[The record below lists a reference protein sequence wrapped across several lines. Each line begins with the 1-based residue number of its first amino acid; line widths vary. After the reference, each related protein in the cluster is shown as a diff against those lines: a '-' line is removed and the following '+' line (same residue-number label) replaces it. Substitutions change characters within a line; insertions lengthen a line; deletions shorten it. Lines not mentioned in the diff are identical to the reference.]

1 MMTTLKFRNNYEMPI
16 LGLGTFR
23 FEPNEVYNAVLSAI
37 KIGYKHID
45 CAAAYGNEK
54 EVGNAIA
61 EAIKQGLVTR
71 EDLWVT
77 SKLWNASHGEENVV
91 PALNQTLEDL
101 QLEYLDLYL
110 IHWPVA
116 LKKGTEMPE
125 KASDFIPLS
134 EVPLT
139 NTWKGMEAALEQG
152 LAKHIGVSNFNE
164 NQLKEVLAT
173 AVHQPE
179 MNQVEMHPL
188 LQQEAL
194 QSFCVQNDILLTAYA
209 PLGSLVD
216 ENSTLRLLENDT
228 IKNIVNA
235 RNMSPAQVALAYT
248 MQRGIAVIPKSIN
261 EARLLQNL
269 ETLNHTLTE
278 EDMALLK
285 DLDKGHRFIDGK
297 FWEVENGPYTADSIW
312 NA

>member
-1 MMTTLKFRNNYEMPI
+1 MTALKFRNNDEMPI

-23 FEPNEVYNAVLSAI
+23 SEPNEVYNAVLSAI
-37 KIGYKHID
+37 KIGYRHID

-77 SKLWNASHGEENVV
+77 SKLWNASHGVENVI

-101 QLEYLDLYL
+101 QLDYLDLYL

-152 LAKHIGVSNFNE
+152 LTKHIGVSNFNE
-164 NQLKEVLAT
+164 SQLK
-173 AVHQPE
+173 
-179 MNQVEMHPL
+179 
-188 LQQEAL
+188 
-194 QSFCVQNDILLTAYA
+194 
-209 PLGSLVD
+209 
-216 ENSTLRLLENDT
+216 
-228 IKNIVNA
+228 
-235 RNMSPAQVALAYT
+235 
-248 MQRGIAVIPKSIN
+248 
-261 EARLLQNL
+261 
-269 ETLNHTLTE
+269 
-278 EDMALLK
+278 
-285 DLDKGHRFIDGK
+285 
-297 FWEVENGPYTADSIW
+297 
-312 NA
+312 

>member
-1 MMTTLKFRNNYEMPI
+1 MTTLKFRNNDEMPI

-23 FEPNEVYNAVLSAI
+23 SEPNEVYNAVLSAI
-37 KIGYKHID
+37 KMGYRHID

-61 EAIKQGLVTR
+61 DAIKQGLVTR

-77 SKLWNASHGEENVV
+77 SKLWNASHGEENVI

-139 NTWKGMEAALEQG
+139 NTWEGMEATLEQG
-152 LAKHIGVSNFNE
+152 LAKHIGVSNFNK
-164 NQLKEVLAT
+164 NQLKEIMAS
-173 AVHQPE
+173 AVHKPE
-179 MNQVEMHPL
+179 MNQVEMHPF

-194 QSFCVQNDILLTAYA
+194 QSFCAQNDMLLTAYA

-228 IKNIVNA
+228 IKNIANA

-248 MQRGIAVIPKSIN
+248 IQRGIAVIPKSIN

>member
-1 MMTTLKFRNNYEMPI
+1 MTTLKFRNNDEMPI

-23 FEPNEVYNAVLSAI
+23 SEPNEVYNAVLSAI
-37 KIGYKHID
+37 KMGYRHID

-61 EAIKQGLVTR
+61 DAIKQGLVTR

-77 SKLWNASHGEENVV
+77 SKLWNASHGEDNVI

-116 LKKGTEMPE
+116 LKNGTEMPE
-125 KASDFIPLS
+125 KASDFVPLS

-139 NTWKGMEAALEQG
+139 NTWKGMEAVLEQG

-164 NQLKEVLAT
+164 NQLKEIIAT

-179 MNQVEMHPL
+179 MNQVEMHPF

-194 QSFCVQNDILLTAYA
+194 QSFCVQNDMLLTAYA

-216 ENSTLRLLENDT
+216 KNSKLRLLENDT
-228 IKNIVNA
+228 IKNIANT

-248 MQRGIAVIPKSIN
+248 IQRGIAVIPKSIN

-297 FWEVENGPYTADSIW
+297 FWKVENGPYTTDSIW

>member
-1 MMTTLKFRNNYEMPI
+1 MTTLKFRNNDEMPI

-23 FEPNEVYNAVLSAI
+23 SEPNEVYNAVLSAI
-37 KIGYKHID
+37 KMGYRHID

-61 EAIKQGLVTR
+61 DAIKQGLVTR

-77 SKLWNASHGEENVV
+77 SKLWNASHGEDNVI

-116 LKKGTEMPE
+116 LIKGTEMPE

-139 NTWKGMEAALEQG
+139 STWKGMEAALEQG

-164 NQLKEVLAT
+164 NQLKEIMAT

-179 MNQVEMHPL
+179 MNQVEMHPF

-194 QSFCVQNDILLTAYA
+194 QSFCVQNDMLLTAYA

-228 IKNIVNA
+228 IKNIANA

-248 MQRGIAVIPKSIN
+248 IQRGIAVIPKSIN

>member
-1 MMTTLKFRNNYEMPI
+1 MTTLKFRNNDEMPI

-23 FEPNEVYNAVLSAI
+23 SEPNEVYNAVLSAI
-37 KIGYKHID
+37 KMGYRHID
-45 CAAAYGNEK
+45 CAAAYGNEN

-61 EAIKQGLVTR
+61 DAIKQGLVTR

-77 SKLWNASHGEENVV
+77 SKLWNASHGEDNVI

-116 LKKGTEMPE
+116 LKKGTEMPD

-139 NTWKGMEAALEQG
+139 STWKGMEAALEQG

-164 NQLKEVLAT
+164 NQLKEILAT

-179 MNQVEMHPL
+179 MNQVEMHPF

-194 QSFCVQNDILLTAYA
+194 QSFCVQNDMLLTAYA

-216 ENSTLRLLENDT
+216 KNSKLRLLENDT
-228 IKNIVNA
+228 IKNIANT

-248 MQRGIAVIPKSIN
+248 IQRGIAVIPKSIN

-297 FWEVENGPYTADSIW
+297 FWEVENGPYTTDSIW

>member
-1 MMTTLKFRNNYEMPI
+1 MTALKFRNNDEIPI

-23 FEPNEVYNAVLSAI
+23 SEPNEVYNAVLSAI
-37 KIGYKHID
+37 KMGYRHID

-61 EAIKQGLVTR
+61 EAIKQGLVKR

-77 SKLWNASHGEENVV
+77 SKLWNASHGVENVI
-91 PALNQTLEDL
+91 PALHQTLEDL
-101 QLEYLDLYL
+101 QLDYLDLYL

-152 LAKHIGVSNFNE
+152 LTKHIGVSNFNE
-164 NQLKEVLAT
+164 NHLKEIMET

-179 MNQVEMHPL
+179 MNQVEMHPF

-194 QSFCVQNDILLTAYA
+194 QSFSAQNDILLTAYA

-228 IKNIVNA
+228 IKTIANA
-235 RNMSPAQVALAYT
+235 RDMSPAQVALAYT
-248 MQRGIAVIPKSIN
+248 VQRGIAVIPKSVN

-269 ETLNHTLTE
+269 ETLNHTLTD

-297 FWEVENGPYTADSIW
+297 FWEVENGPYTADGIW

>member
-1 MMTTLKFRNNYEMPI
+1 MTTLKFRNNDEMPI

-23 FEPNEVYNAVLSAI
+23 SEPIEVYNAVLSAI
-37 KIGYKHID
+37 KIGYRHID

-61 EAIKQGLVTR
+61 DAIKQGLVSR

-77 SKLWNASHGEENVV
+77 SKLWNASHGEENVI
-91 PALNQTLEDL
+91 PALKQTLEDL

-139 NTWKGMEAALEQG
+139 NTWKGMEAALEEG

-164 NQLKEVLAT
+164 NQLKEILAT

-179 MNQVEMHPL
+179 MNQVEMHPF

-194 QSFCVQNDILLTAYA
+194 QSFCVQNDMLLTAYA

-216 ENSTLRLLENDT
+216 KNSKLRLLENDT
-228 IKNIVNA
+228 IKNIANT

-248 MQRGIAVIPKSIN
+248 IQRGIAVIPKSIN

-297 FWEVENGPYTADSIW
+297 FWEVENGPYTTDRIW

>member
-1 MMTTLKFRNNYEMPI
+1 MTTLKFRNNDEMPI

-23 FEPNEVYNAVLSAI
+23 SEPNEVYNAVLSAI
-37 KIGYKHID
+37 KMGYRHID

-61 EAIKQGLVTR
+61 DAIKQGLVTR

-77 SKLWNASHGEENVV
+77 SKLWNASHGEDNVI

-125 KASDFIPLS
+125 KASDFVPLS

-139 NTWKGMEAALEQG
+139 NTWKGMEAVLEQG

-164 NQLKEVLAT
+164 NQLKEIMAS
-173 AVHQPE
+173 AVHKPE
-179 MNQVEMHPL
+179 MNQVEMHPF

-194 QSFCVQNDILLTAYA
+194 QSFCVQNDMLLTAYA

-216 ENSTLRLLENDT
+216 KNSKLRLLENDT
-228 IKNIVNA
+228 IKNIANT

-248 MQRGIAVIPKSIN
+248 IQRGIAVIPKSIN
-261 EARLLQNL
+261 GARLLQNL

-278 EDMALLK
+278 EDMSLLK

-297 FWEVENGPYTADSIW
+297 FWEVENGPYTTDSIW

>member
-1 MMTTLKFRNNYEMPI
+1 MMTTLKFRNNDEMPI

-23 FEPNEVYNAVLSAI
+23 SEPNEVYNAVLSAI
-37 KIGYKHID
+37 KIGYRHID

-54 EVGNAIA
+54 EVGNAIT
-61 EAIKQGLVTR
+61 EAIKQGLITR

-77 SKLWNASHGEENVV
+77 SKLWNASHGEENVI
-91 PALNQTLEDL
+91 PSLHQTLEDL
-101 QLEYLDLYL
+101 QLAYLDLYL

-139 NTWKGMEAALEQG
+139 NTWKGMEAALEEG

-179 MNQVEMHPL
+179 MNQVEMHPF

-194 QSFCVQNDILLTAYA
+194 QSFCVQNDMLLTAYA

-228 IKNIVNA
+228 IQTIAKA

-278 EDMALLK
+278 EDMTLLK

-297 FWEVENGPYTADSIW
+297 FWEFENGPYTADSIW

>member
-1 MMTTLKFRNNYEMPI
+1 MTTLKFRNNDEMPI

-23 FEPNEVYNAVLSAI
+23 SEPNEVYNAVLSAI
-37 KIGYKHID
+37 KMGYKHID

-61 EAIKQGLVTR
+61 EAIHQGLVTR
-71 EDLWVT
+71 NDLWVT
-77 SKLWNASHGEENVV
+77 SKLWNASHGAENVI
-91 PALNQTLEDL
+91 PALHQTLEDL
-101 QLEYLDLYL
+101 QLDYLDLYL
-110 IHWPVA
+110 IHWPVV

-125 KASDFIPLS
+125 KASDFITLS

-139 NTWKGMEAALEQG
+139 STWKGMEAALEQG

-164 NQLKEVLAT
+164 NHLKAIMAT

-179 MNQVEMHPL
+179 MNQVEMHPF
-188 LQQEAL
+188 LQQEEL
-194 QSFCVQNDILLTAYA
+194 KSFCLQNDILLTAYA

-216 ENSTLRLLENDT
+216 ENTKLRLLENDT
-228 IKNIVNA
+228 IKNIANS
-235 RNMSPAQVALAYT
+235 RNMSPAQVALSYT
-248 MQRGIAVIPKSIN
+248 IQRGVAVIPKSTN
-261 EARLLQNL
+261 ESRLLQNL
-269 ETLNHTLTE
+269 ETLNHTLTK

-297 FWEVENGPYTADSIW
+297 FWEVENGPYTADNIW

>member
-1 MMTTLKFRNNYEMPI
+1 MMTTLKFRNNDEMPI

-23 FEPNEVYNAVLSAI
+23 SEPNEVYNAVLSAI
-37 KIGYKHID
+37 KIGYRHID

-91 PALNQTLEDL
+91 PALNQTLGDL
-101 QLEYLDLYL
+101 QLDYLDLYL

-125 KASDFIPLS
+125 KASDFVPLS
-134 EVPLT
+134 EVQLT
-139 NTWKGMEAALEQG
+139 STWKGMEAALEQG
-152 LAKHIGVSNFNE
+152 LTKHIGVSNFNE
-164 NQLKEVLAT
+164 NQLKEIIET

-179 MNQVEMHPL
+179 MNQVEMHPF

-228 IKNIVNA
+228 IKNIAKA
-235 RNMSPAQVALAYT
+235 RHMSPAQVALAYT

-261 EARLLQNL
+261 EERLLQNL

-297 FWEVENGPYTADSIW
+297 FWEVDNGPYTADSIW

>member
-1 MMTTLKFRNNYEMPI
+1 MTSLKFRNNDEMPI

-23 FEPNEVYNAVLSAI
+23 SEPNEVYNAVLLAI
-37 KIGYKHID
+37 KIGYRHID

-54 EVGNAIA
+54 EVGKAIA
-61 EAIKQGLVTR
+61 EAVKQGLVTR

-77 SKLWNASHGEENVV
+77 SKLWNASHGEENVI
-91 PALNQTLEDL
+91 PALNQTLKDL
-101 QLEYLDLYL
+101 QLNYLDLYL

-139 NTWKGMEAALEQG
+139 NTWKGMEATLKQG
-152 LAKHIGVSNFNE
+152 LARHIGVSNFNE
-164 NQLKEVLAT
+164 NQLKEIMAT
-173 AVHQPE
+173 AVHRPE
-179 MNQVEMHPL
+179 MNQVEMHPF
-188 LQQEAL
+188 LQQEELKA
-194 QSFCVQNDILLTAYA
+194 FCVQNDILLTAYA

-216 ENSTLRLLENDT
+216 ENTTLRLLENDR
-228 IKNIVNA
+228 IKSIANA

-248 MQRGIAVIPKSIN
+248 IQRGVAVIPKSIN

-312 NA
+312 NN

>member
-1 MMTTLKFRNNYEMPI
+1 MTTLKFRNNDEMPI

-23 FEPNEVYNAVLSAI
+23 SEPNEVYNAVLSAI
-37 KIGYKHID
+37 KIGYRHID

-61 EAIKQGLVTR
+61 DAIKLGLVKR
-71 EDLWVT
+71 NDLWVT
-77 SKLWNASHGEENVV
+77 SKLWNASHGAENVI

-101 QLEYLDLYL
+101 QLDYLDLYL

-125 KASDFIPLS
+125 TASDFIPLS

-139 NTWKGMEAALEQG
+139 NTWKGMEAALEEG

-164 NQLKEVLAT
+164 NQLKEIMAT

-179 MNQVEMHPL
+179 MNQVEMHPF

-194 QSFCVQNDILLTAYA
+194 QSFCVKNDILLTAYA

-228 IKNIVNA
+228 IKNIAKA
-235 RNMSPAQVALAYT
+235 RRMSPAQVALAYT
-248 MQRGIAVIPKSIN
+248 IQRGIAVIPKSIN

-285 DLDKGHRFIDGK
+285 DLDKGHRFIDGE

>member
-1 MMTTLKFRNNYEMPI
+1 MTALKFRNNDEMPI

-23 FEPNEVYNAVLSAI
+23 FEPNEVYNAVLLAI
-37 KIGYKHID
+37 KIGYRHID

-77 SKLWNASHGEENVV
+77 SKLWNASHGEENVI

-139 NTWKGMEAALEQG
+139 STWKGMEAALEQG
-152 LAKHIGVSNFNE
+152 LTKHIGVSNFNE
-164 NQLKEVLAT
+164 NQLKEILAS
-173 AVHQPE
+173 AVHKPE
-179 MNQVEMHPL
+179 MNQVEMHPF
-188 LQQEAL
+188 LQQDAL
-194 QSFCVQNDILLTAYA
+194 QSFCVKNDMLLTAYA
-209 PLGSLVD
+209 PLGSLVN
-216 ENSTLRLLENDT
+216 ENSKLRLLENDT
-228 IKNIVNA
+228 IKNIA
-235 RNMSPAQVALAYT
+235 KTSRMSPAQVALAYT
-248 MQRGIAVIPKSIN
+248 IQRGIAVIPKSIN

-312 NA
+312 KA

>member
-1 MMTTLKFRNNYEMPI
+1 MVTTLKFRNNDEMPI

-23 FEPNEVYNAVLSAI
+23 SEPNEVYNAVFFAI
-37 KIGYKHID
+37 KMGYRHID

-54 EVGNAIA
+54 EVGKAIA

-77 SKLWNASHGEENVV
+77 SKLWNASHGEENVI
-91 PALNQTLEDL
+91 PALHQTLEDL
-101 QLEYLDLYL
+101 QLNYLDLYL

-125 KASDFIPLS
+125 RASDFVPLS

-139 NTWKGMEAALEQG
+139 NTWKGMEAALEEG
-152 LAKHIGVSNFNE
+152 LTKHIGVSNFNE
-164 NQLKEVLAT
+164 NHLKEIMAT

-179 MNQVEMHPL
+179 MNQVEIHPF

-228 IKNIVNA
+228 IKTIAEA
-235 RNMSPAQVALAYT
+235 RHMSPAQVALAYT

-278 EDMALLK
+278 EDMAMLK
-285 DLDKGHRFIDGK
+285 DLDQEHRFIDGK
-297 FWEVENGPYTADSIW
+297 FWEVDNGPYTADSIW

>member
-1 MMTTLKFRNNYEMPI
+1 MTALKFRNNDEMPI

-23 FEPNEVYNAVLSAI
+23 SEPNEVYNAVLSAI

-77 SKLWNASHGEENVV
+77 SKLWNASHGVENVI

-164 NQLKEVLAT
+164 NQLKEILAT

-179 MNQVEMHPL
+179 MNQVEMHPF

-194 QSFCVQNDILLTAYA
+194 QSFCVQNDMLLTAYA

-228 IKNIVNA
+228 IKNIAKA
-235 RNMSPAQVALAYT
+235 RHMSPAQVALAYT
-248 MQRGIAVIPKSIN
+248 IQRGIAVIPKSIN

-285 DLDKGHRFIDGK
+285 DLDKAHRFIDGK
-297 FWEVENGPYTADSIW
+297 FWEVENGPYTAESIW

>member
-1 MMTTLKFRNNYEMPI
+1 MTALKFRNNDEMPI

-23 FEPNEVYNAVLSAI
+23 SEPNEVYNAVLSAI
-37 KIGYKHID
+37 KIGYRHID

-61 EAIKQGLVTR
+61 EAINQGLVTR

-77 SKLWNASHGEENVV
+77 SKLWNASHGEENVI
-91 PALNQTLEDL
+91 PALKQTLEDL
-101 QLEYLDLYL
+101 QLDYLDLYL

-125 KASDFIPLS
+125 KASDFIVLS

-139 NTWKGMEAALEQG
+139 NTWKGMEAALEEG

-164 NQLKEVLAT
+164 NQLKEILAT

-179 MNQVEMHPL
+179 MNQVEMHPF

-194 QSFCVQNDILLTAYA
+194 QSFCVKNDILLTAYA

-216 ENSTLRLLENDT
+216 ENNTLRLLENDT
-228 IKNIVNA
+228 IKNIANA

-248 MQRGIAVIPKSIN
+248 IQRGIAVIPKSIN

-278 EDMALLK
+278 EDMVLLK

-297 FWEVENGPYTADSIW
+297 FWEVENGPYTADIIW

>member
-1 MMTTLKFRNNYEMPI
+1 MTTALKFRNNDKMPI

-23 FEPNEVYNAVLSAI
+23 SEPNEVYQAVLSAI
-37 KIGYKHID
+37 KIGYRHID

-61 EAIKQGLVTR
+61 EAIDQGLVTR
-71 EDLWVT
+71 EELWVT
-77 SKLWNASHGEENVV
+77 SKLWNASHGEENVI
-91 PALNQTLEDL
+91 PALNQTLKDL
-101 QLEYLDLYL
+101 QLDYLDLYL

-134 EVPLT
+134 EVPLSS
-139 NTWKGMEAALEQG
+139 TWKGMEAALEQG
-152 LAKHIGVSNFNE
+152 LAKHIGVSNFNK
-164 NQLKEVLAT
+164 NHIKEVWDT
-173 AVHQPE
+173 AVHKPE
-179 MNQVEMHPL
+179 MNQVEMHPF
-188 LQQEAL
+188 LQQEEL
-194 QSFCVQNDILLTAYA
+194 LGFCTNNEIHLTAYA
-209 PLGSLVD
+209 PLGSLVG
-216 ENSTLRLLENDT
+216 ENTTLRLLENDT
-228 IKNIVNA
+228 IKNISNS

-248 MQRGIAVIPKSIN
+248 IQRGIAVIPKSIN

-312 NA
+312 NY

>member
-1 MMTTLKFRNNYEMPI
+1 MTTLKFRNNDEMPI

-23 FEPNEVYNAVLSAI
+23 SEPNEVYNAVLSAI
-37 KIGYKHID
+37 KIGYRHID

-77 SKLWNASHGEENVV
+77 SKLWNASHGEENVI
-91 PALNQTLEDL
+91 PALHQTLEDL

-125 KASDFIPLS
+125 KASDFVPLS

-139 NTWKGMEAALEQG
+139 NTWKGMEAVLEQG

-164 NQLKEVLAT
+164 NQLKEIIAT

-179 MNQVEMHPL
+179 MNQVEMHPF

-194 QSFCVQNDILLTAYA
+194 QSFCVQNDMLLTAYA

-216 ENSTLRLLENDT
+216 ENSKLRLLENDT
-228 IKNIVNA
+228 IKNIANA

-248 MQRGIAVIPKSIN
+248 IQRGIAVIPKSIN
-261 EARLLQNL
+261 GARLLQNL

-278 EDMALLK
+278 EDMSLLK

-297 FWEVENGPYTADSIW
+297 FWEVENGPYTTDSIW

>member
-1 MMTTLKFRNNYEMPI
+1 MTALKFRNNDEMPI
-16 LGLGTFR
+16 FGLGTFR
-23 FEPNEVYNAVLSAI
+23 SEPNEVYNAVLSAI
-37 KIGYKHID
+37 KIGYRHID

-77 SKLWNASHGEENVV
+77 SKLWNASHGVENVI

-101 QLEYLDLYL
+101 QLEYLNLYL

-139 NTWKGMEAALEQG
+139 NTWKGMETALEQG

-164 NQLKEVLAT
+164 NQLKEILAT

-179 MNQVEMHPL
+179 MNQVEMHPF
-188 LQQEAL
+188 LQQEELKTFCL
-194 QSFCVQNDILLTAYA
+194 QHDILLTAYA

-216 ENSTLRLLENDT
+216 KNTTLRLLENDT
-228 IKNIVNA
+228 IKNIA
-235 RNMSPAQVALAYT
+235 DSRKMSPAQVALAFT

-269 ETLNHTLTE
+269 ETINHTLTE
-278 EDMALLK
+278 EDITRYC
-285 DLDKGHRFIDGK
+285 GH
-297 FWEVENGPYTADSIW
+297 S
-312 NA
+312 

>member
-1 MMTTLKFRNNYEMPI
+1 MTTLKFRNNDEMPI

-23 FEPNEVYNAVLSAI
+23 SEPNEVYNAVLSAI
-37 KIGYKHID
+37 KIGYRHID

-54 EVGNAIA
+54 EVGNAIT
-61 EAIKQGLVTR
+61 EAIKQGLITR

-77 SKLWNASHGEENVV
+77 SKLWNASHGEENVI
-91 PALNQTLEDL
+91 PSLHQTLEDL
-101 QLEYLDLYL
+101 QLAYLDLYL

-139 NTWKGMEAALEQG
+139 NTWKGMEAALEEG

-179 MNQVEMHPL
+179 MNQVEMHPF

-194 QSFCVQNDILLTAYA
+194 QSFCVQNDMLLTAYA

-228 IKNIVNA
+228 IQTIAKA

-278 EDMALLK
+278 EDMTLLK

-297 FWEVENGPYTADSIW
+297 FWEFENGPYTADSIW

>member
-1 MMTTLKFRNNYEMPI
+1 MTTLKFRNNDEMPI

-23 FEPNEVYNAVLSAI
+23 SEPNEVYNAVLIAI
-37 KIGYKHID
+37 KIGYRHID

-71 EDLWVT
+71 NDLWVT

-91 PALNQTLEDL
+91 PALNQTLEDI
-101 QLEYLDLYL
+101 QLDYLDLYL

-164 NQLKEVLAT
+164 NQLKEIIAS

-179 MNQVEMHPL
+179 MNQVEMHPF

-216 ENSTLRLLENDT
+216 ENTTLRLLENDT
-228 IKNIVNA
+228 IKNIANA
-235 RNMSPAQVALAYT
+235 RHMSPAQVALAYT

-297 FWEVENGPYTADSIW
+297 FWEVDNGPYTADSIW

>member
-1 MMTTLKFRNNYEMPI
+1 MMTTLKFRNNDEMPI

-23 FEPNEVYNAVLSAI
+23 SEPNEVYNAVLSAI
-37 KIGYKHID
+37 KIGYRHID

-54 EVGNAIA
+54 EVGIAIA

-71 EDLWVT
+71 NDLWVT
-77 SKLWNASHGEENVV
+77 SKLWNASHGEENVI
-91 PALNQTLEDL
+91 PALHQTLEDL

-125 KASDFIPLS
+125 KASDFVPLS

-139 NTWKGMEAALEQG
+139 NTWKGMEAVLEQG

-164 NQLKEVLAT
+164 NQLKEIMAS
-173 AVHQPE
+173 AVHKPE
-179 MNQVEMHPL
+179 MNQVEMHPF
-188 LQQEAL
+188 LQQDTL

-216 ENSTLRLLENDT
+216 ENNTLRLLENDT
-228 IKNIVNA
+228 IKNIANT

-248 MQRGIAVIPKSIN
+248 IQRGIAVIPKSIN

-297 FWEVENGPYTADSIW
+297 FWEVENGPYTTDSIW

>member
-1 MMTTLKFRNNYEMPI
+1 MTSLKFRNNDEMPI

-23 FEPNEVYNAVLSAI
+23 SEPNEVYNAVLLAI
-37 KIGYKHID
+37 KIGYRHID

-54 EVGNAIA
+54 EVGKAIA
-61 EAIKQGLVTR
+61 EAVKQGLVTR

-77 SKLWNASHGEENVV
+77 SKLWNAFHGEENVI
-91 PALNQTLEDL
+91 PALNQTLKDL
-101 QLEYLDLYL
+101 QLNYLDLYL

-139 NTWKGMEAALEQG
+139 NTWKGMEATLKQG
-152 LAKHIGVSNFNE
+152 LARHIGVSNFNE
-164 NQLKEVLAT
+164 NQLKEIMAT

-179 MNQVEMHPL
+179 MNQVEMHPF
-188 LQQEAL
+188 LQQEELKA
-194 QSFCVQNDILLTAYA
+194 FCVQNDILLTAYA

-216 ENSTLRLLENDT
+216 ENTTLRLLENDR
-228 IKNIVNA
+228 IKSIANA

-248 MQRGIAVIPKSIN
+248 IQRGVAVIPKSIN

-312 NA
+312 NN

>member
-1 MMTTLKFRNNYEMPI
+1 MMTTLKFRNNDEMPI

-23 FEPNEVYNAVLSAI
+23 SEPNEVYNAVLSAI
-37 KIGYKHID
+37 KMGYRHID

-54 EVGNAIA
+54 EVGKAIA

-77 SKLWNASHGEENVV
+77 SKLWNASHGEENVI
-91 PALNQTLEDL
+91 PALNQTLKDL
-101 QLEYLDLYL
+101 QLDYLDLYL

-125 KASDFIPLS
+125 KSSDFIPLS

-152 LAKHIGVSNFNE
+152 LTKHIGVSNFNE
-164 NQLKEVLAT
+164 NHLKVIMAT

-179 MNQVEMHPL
+179 MNQVEIHPF
-188 LQQEAL
+188 LQQNAL
-194 QSFCVQNDILLTAYA
+194 QSFCVKNDILLTAYA

-216 ENSTLRLLENDT
+216 DNSTLRLLENDT
-228 IKNIVNA
+228 IKNIAKA

-269 ETLNHTLTE
+269 ETLNHTLKE

-297 FWEVENGPYTADSIW
+297 FWEVDNGPYTADNIW

>member
-1 MMTTLKFRNNYEMPI
+1 MTALKFRNNDEMPI

-23 FEPNEVYNAVLSAI
+23 SEPNEVYNAVLSAI
-37 KIGYKHID
+37 KIGYRHID

-61 EAIKQGLVTR
+61 DSIQQGLVTR

-77 SKLWNASHGEENVV
+77 SKLWNASHGEENVI

-164 NQLKEVLAT
+164 NQLKEILAT
-173 AVHQPE
+173 AVHKPE
-179 MNQVEMHPL
+179 MNQVEMHPF

-194 QSFCVQNDILLTAYA
+194 QSFCVKNDMLLTAYA

-228 IKNIVNA
+228 IKNIAKA
-235 RNMSPAQVALAYT
+235 RRMSPAQVALAYT

-269 ETLNHTLTE
+269 ETLNYTLTE

-297 FWEVENGPYTADSIW
+297 FWEVDNGPYTADSIW

>member
-1 MMTTLKFRNNYEMPI
+1 MPI

-23 FEPNEVYNAVLSAI
+23 SEPNEVYQAVLSAI
-37 KIGYKHID
+37 KIGYRHID

-61 EAIKQGLVTR
+61 EAIDQGLVTR
-71 EDLWVT
+71 EELWVT
-77 SKLWNASHGEENVV
+77 SKLWNASHGEENVI
-91 PALNQTLEDL
+91 PALNQTLKDL
-101 QLEYLDLYL
+101 QLDYLDLYL

-134 EVPLT
+134 EVPLSS
-139 NTWKGMEAALEQG
+139 TWKGMEAALEQG
-152 LAKHIGVSNFNE
+152 LAKHIGVSNFNK
-164 NQLKEVLAT
+164 NHIKEVWDT
-173 AVHQPE
+173 AVHKPE
-179 MNQVEMHPL
+179 MNQVEMHPF
-188 LQQEAL
+188 LQQEEL
-194 QSFCVQNDILLTAYA
+194 LGFCTNNEIHLTAYA

-216 ENSTLRLLENDT
+216 ENTTLRLLENDT
-228 IKNIVNA
+228 IKNISNS

-248 MQRGIAVIPKSIN
+248 IQRGIAVIPKSIN

-312 NA
+312 N

>member
-1 MMTTLKFRNNYEMPI
+1 MTTLKFRNNDEMPI
-16 LGLGTFR
+16 IGLGTFR
-23 FEPNEVYNAVLSAI
+23 SEPNEVYNAVLSAI
-37 KIGYKHID
+37 KMGYRHID

-61 EAIKQGLVTR
+61 EAIKQGLIMR
-71 EDLWVT
+71 NDLWVT

-91 PALNQTLEDL
+91 PALHQTLEDL
-101 QLEYLDLYL
+101 QLDYLDLYL

-134 EVPLT
+134 EVPLF
-139 NTWKGMEAALEQG
+139 NTWKEMEAALEQG

-164 NQLKEVLAT
+164 NQLKEIIAS

-179 MNQVEMHPL
+179 MNQVEMHPF
-188 LQQEAL
+188 LQQEVL

-216 ENSTLRLLENDT
+216 DNSTLRLLENDT
-228 IKNIVNA
+228 IKNIAKA
-235 RNMSPAQVALAYT
+235 RHMSPAQVALAYT
-248 MQRGIAVIPKSIN
+248 IQRGIAVIPKSIN

-297 FWEVENGPYTADSIW
+297 FWEVDNGPYTADSIW